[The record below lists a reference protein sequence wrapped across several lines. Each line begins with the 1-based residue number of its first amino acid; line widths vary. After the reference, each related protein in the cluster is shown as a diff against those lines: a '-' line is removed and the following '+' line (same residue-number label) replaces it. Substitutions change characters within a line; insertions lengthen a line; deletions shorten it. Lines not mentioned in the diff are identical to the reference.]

1 MQNNLN
7 KNHSVLEIKQ
17 IFQENFEEK
26 SVYVKINFV
35 QRKFSKNIYFI

>member
-26 SVYVKINFV
+26 SVYVNNKFCAKKI
-35 QRKFSKNIYFI
+35 